1 MISSTA
7 SKESA
12 PKSSMKEALSSKSP
26 SGFNWDLTRL
36 RTCSSTELR
45 EVTERVA
52 MLETGAKAVAEPTMA
67 ARTRDL
73 ACTGGGVVEKVKKML
88 ELVYDSN
95 RIGEQY

>member
-1 MISSTA
+1 
-7 SKESA
+7 
-12 PKSSMKEALSSKSP
+12 
-26 SGFNWDLTRL
+26 
-36 RTCSSTELR
+36 
-45 EVTERVA
+45 